1 MDIRIRETL
10 YVSSGD
16 TEYVVRTGALGV
28 ERKGL
33 VHFFDNTKTVSVAF
47 PKEFCLESQLFLVV
61 RKMEDKDISLKE
73 ALQVLDQAEIDDQTR
88 EQIKFNLKSLA

>member
-33 VHFFDNTKTVSVAF
+33 IHFFDNTKTVSVAF
-47 PKEFCLESQLFLVV
+47 PKECMS
-61 RKMEDKDISLKE
+61 RGRWSLYYYE
-73 ALQVLDQAEIDDQTR
+73 TELLPG
-88 EQIKFNLKSLA
+88 L